1 MRRPLASAALALLG
15 LLLASQLAALPAIS
29 ADASGVAADLS
40 LDPATAH
47 QTVDASGGAALAA
60 FRGHFDVAKQS
71 VGRETVKLAIVGTGW
86 EWGFAQ
92 DSYSVVLPS
101 EGFDFSGHVTV
112 PDGAGEGDYAMTVE
126 VYWLYID
133 GLVRLDTAPL
143 SLKVLRI
150 PFTLSAGTLTEEI
163 LGGGTAR
170 FDLTVLAGPTW
181 GGALECILG
190 DMTMTSPATSGGA
203 WVGAVDRFL
212 DTGRLVLDTAGS
224 ATFSLEVIVP
234 ANATDGTLAFPVRV
248 RMEDQPDYY
257 REVVATV
264 HVKGAPVAPPPEP
277 TWWADLPVSPW
288 LLLTIVGLS
297 LVVGLVGLLG
307 GTEVGLLSLLWF
319 LLPLFTRLRHR
330 EVLNQFTRGE
340 IFGFIK
346 ANPGASLTS
355 VRENLGLSN
364 GVVAYHL
371 RVLLR
376 EEYVVAHR
384 EGGFKRFYPRDMQ
397 IPRKRVHFTR
407 LQIDI
412 LEKVRRHPGIGQSEL
427 AATLSESKQVVSYN
441 LKVLVAAGVARVE
454 REGSKARCYLVE
466 GASIASEDGGAR
478 PTEGAVPVP
487 EAADP
492 APSRVPMRWQ

>member
-1 MRRPLASAALALLG
+1 MRRPLASAALALLA
-15 LLLASQLAALPAIS
+15 LLLASPLAALPALS
-29 ADASGVAADLS
+29 ADTSGVAADIS

-47 QTVDASGGAALAA
+47 QTVDVSGGATVAT
-60 FRGHFDVAKQS
+60 FHGHFDVTKQT
-71 VGRETVKLAIVGTGW
+71 VGRETVKLSIVGTTW
-86 EWGFAQ
+86 DWGFAQ
-92 DSYSVVLPS
+92 DSYSFMLPS

-112 PDGAGEGDYAMTVE
+112 PYGTGEGDHTMTVE
-126 VYWLYID
+126 VSWLYID

-143 SLKVLRI
+143 TLKVLRI
-150 PFTLSAGTLTEEI
+150 PFTVSVGAMGLEVAA
-163 LGGGTAR
+163 GGTAR
-170 FDLTVLAGPTW
+170 FDLTVVAGPTW
-181 GGALECILG
+181 SGALECLLG
-190 DMTMTSPATSGGA
+190 EMTASVKVG

-212 DTGRLVLDTAGS
+212 DTSRLVLDPAGS
-224 ATFSLEVIVP
+224 ATFSLEVVVP
-234 ANATDGTLAFPVRV
+234 ANATDGTLAIPVRV

-264 HVKGAPVAPPPEP
+264 QVKGVPVAPPPEP
-277 TWWADLPVSPW
+277 AWWASLPISPW

-297 LVVGLVGLLG
+297 LVVGLVGLFG

-340 IFGFIK
+340 IYGFIK
-346 ANPGASLTS
+346 ANPGASLTA

-384 EGGFKRFYPRDMQ
+384 EGGYKRFYPRDMQ
-397 IPRKRVHFTR
+397 VPRKRVHFTR
-407 LQIDI
+407 LQVDI
-412 LEKVRRHPGIGQSEL
+412 VGKVRLHPGIGQSEL
-427 AATLSESKQVVSYN
+427 AAMLGESKQVVSYN

-454 REGSKARCYLVE
+454 REGGKARCYLVE
-466 GASIASEDGGAR
+466 GASILVEEE
-478 PTEGAVPVP
+478 EGAGP
-487 EAADP
+487 EEAVDVEPEGAESAP
-492 APSRVPMRWQ
+492 ARVPMRWQ